1 MTLKLLA
8 TLVALVALVTVSGGL
23 LLLAGPAGAVQT
35 NSLGL
40 TAVAGP
46 GGTTRSLLAH
56 PASGSRVVD
65 GVEITNRTPHPLE
78 VILAAVGVTRSAQG
92 IYQLGAAGGGLARDI
107 TLGAQRV
114 DLRPRQAERIPVS
127 IRTTFDRT
135 STRYAAVTATAG
147 SSADISSADISSA
160 GTPVPVV
167 QRLAVLVELTP
178 AAHPA
183 GPSQSPVPPLLVAVG
198 VLLLLLAGLFLA
210 RQWRT
215 RRTDQPRLTAPT
227 A

>member
-8 TLVALVALVTVSGGL
+8 TLVALVTVSGGL

-135 STRYAAVTATAG
+135 STRYAAVTAIAG
-147 SSADISSADISSA
+147 SSADISSA